1 MSSTEAVKYKK
12 KKKLGSYP
20 YLSVV
25 FSITLALFVIGL
37 FGLLLLHSQKL
48 TSMIRNNIE
57 VQIYLD
63 KYISENNIMR
73 LRNILINSDYIA
85 KNEDDPQIRF
95 ISKEEAAEQFI
106 SETGEDFND
115 FLGDNPLR
123 DAFVIRIKPEFQ
135 SNKSLGQ
142 IQANIEKL
150 QGVYEV
156 TYLESLVSS
165 INENATKIG
174 LVLIGFAM
182 LMLVVIVVLINNTIK
197 LALFSQRFLIRSMQ
211 LIGAKSSFIQ
221 WPFLRRSIWHGIL
234 SGILASALL
243 FSILNYANRKIEG
256 LAELQDNI
264 EIFSLFVIIVFIG
277 ALIGFISTYRSVKKY
292 LKLSLD
298 ELY

>member
-142 IQANIEKL
+142 IQASIEKL